1 MQSQC
6 VPVGARA
13 MSSNLNNIPGKHIT
27 VGVAGHVDH
36 GKTALVR
43 ALTGT
48 ETDRLKEEQ
57 ARGMSIALGFAHLA
71 LPGGV
76 VDLIDVPGHEKFV
89 RTMIA
94 GATGLDAA
102 LLVVAANERV
112 RPQTVEHVALL
123 GLLGVRCGLVVL
135 GKSDLVMEPEE
146 RARVEAEVRT
156 FLLPTFLRGADIVW
170 ASALMGEG
178 LARVADALAGLLAAS
193 APRPEWPYFTLPVD
207 RAFTITGQGTIVTGT
222 LRRASL
228 RVGQMVEIWPR
239 GLRAEVRGLEV
250 HGRAVPIAQ
259 PGWRTAVNL
268 RGVKKEDVAHGDTLA
283 TVGALRPTRLLDAE
297 LTVLESAVRPV
308 KRGQAVTLH
317 WGTAEVAARVYPLG
331 PVEIAPGVSS
341 PTQFRL
347 AEDAVVP
354 VGEAFVIR
362 APSPPETLGGG
373 HIVDSYPAKHTRVY
387 EDVLRSFH
395 VLAHGTATDRLRVK
409 LREAGPAG
417 RDRREL
423 TLDLGLDAGALTPDV
438 AHFCGGLALDSEVFT
453 TLAAQA
459 RDGVRAFH
467 AKNPLRRGLPR
478 EELRRLLPRSLAP
491 VAFASLLEAAA
502 RAGTLETTAG
512 LVRESGY
519 NPEEALSPIEREIAG
534 EVEARFRD
542 GGLKPPDL
550 GDVLKR
556 DRRRKN
562 VYHFLSEAGRLTP
575 AVGGAEGRT
584 VVFHAEAIAAATQR
598 LQSASWGDGLSVSE
612 LDAILGTTRKF
623 AIPLLEH
630 LDALG
635 ITRRRGDRRVWG
647 EAEIK
652 DEKERPNDDTP

>member
-1 MQSQC
+1 MDK
-6 VPVGARA
+6 
-13 MSSNLNNIPGKHIT
+13 GKHIT

-57 ARGMSIALGFAHLA
+57 ARGMSIVLGFAHLA

-102 LLVVAANERV
+102 MLVVAANERV

-123 GLLGVRCGLVVL
+123 GLLGVRRGLVVI
-135 GKSDLVMEPEE
+135 GKSDLVTEPEE
-146 RARVEAEVRT
+146 RARTEAEVRA
-156 FLLPTFLRGADIVW
+156 FVAPTFLGDSGVFW
-170 ASALMGEG
+170 ASAHTGEG
-178 LARVADALAGLLAAS
+178 LEQITKALAGLLAAS
-193 APRPEWPYFTLPVD
+193 DAPPEWPYLTLPVD
-207 RAFTITGQGTIVTGT
+207 RAFTIVGQGTIVTGT

-228 RVGQMVEIWPR
+228 RVGQAVEIWPR

-250 HGRAVPIAQ
+250 HGQAVPIAR

-283 TVGALRPTRLLDAE
+283 TTGALRPTRLLDAE
-297 LTVLESAVRPV
+297 LSVLPSAERPIR
-308 KRGQAVTLH
+308 RGQAVTLH

-331 PVEIAPGVSS
+331 PLEIAPGASS

-362 APSPPETLGGG
+362 TPSPPETLGGG
-373 HIVDSYPAKHTRVY
+373 HIVDSYPAKHTRVD
-387 EDVLRSFH
+387 EGVLRSFAI
-395 VLAHGTATDRLRVK
+395 LAYGQPTDRLREK

-423 TLDLGLDAGALTPDV
+423 TLDLGLDADALTPDL
-438 AHFCGGLALDSEVFT
+438 AHFCGGLALDLDAF
-453 TLAAQA
+453 AAMTVQA

-491 VAFASLLEAAA
+491 VALASLLESTAQ
-502 RAGTLETTAG
+502 AGLLETFAG
-512 LVRESGY
+512 LVRETGY
-519 NPEEALSPIEREIAG
+519 NPEEALSAIERDIAG
-534 EVEARFRD
+534 EIEARFRD

-550 GDVLKR
+550 NEVLKR
-556 DRRRKN
+556 DRRRKS
-562 VYHFLSEAGRLTP
+562 VYQFLVEAGKLTP
-575 AVGGAEGRT
+575 TVGGAEGRT
-584 VVFHAEAIAAATQR
+584 AVFHQEAIAAATQR